1 MTKTA
6 FASAAA
12 ASTVGMVVLGTFTTE
27 LFATPIRASAMGVF
41 NEAGRLGSIIAPLM
55 LMVGA
60 QVKPADAVYVP
71 FLAFGLAALL
81 SGLLTLV
88 LPETLGAPMAEN
100 IDVSEEICSIDC
112 TV

>member
-1 MTKTA
+1 
-6 FASAAA
+6 
-12 ASTVGMVVLGTFTTE
+12 
-27 LFATPIRASAMGVF
+27 
-41 NEAGRLGSIIAPLM
+41 
-55 LMVGA
+55 
-60 QVKPADAVYVP
+60 VYVP